1 MSAKAPATGTA
12 GAEAPATG
20 SANGGATARGA
31 RSPAATRASARPLDL
46 MGHPGH
52 LARRLQQ
59 ASYTLW
65 TAMVSD
71 EVTAPQFVVLNV
83 LCAEPDIDQRTLGER
98 ASLDRSTVAD
108 VVARLVR
115 RGLVERVRDT
125 EDRRRNVLQLTSAGR
140 LVLSQVGGRTAAM
153 NRALLAPLA
162 LDEQAIFL
170 GLMRR
175 LVEGGE
181 RLRARP

>member
-1 MSAKAPATGTA
+1 M
-12 GAEAPATG
+12 
-20 SANGGATARGA
+20 
-31 RSPAATRASARPLDL
+31 D
-46 MGHPGH
+46 HPGH

-65 TAMVSD
+65 AAMVSD

-83 LCAEPDIDQRTLGER
+83 LCTTPHIDQRTLGER

-125 EDRRRNVLQLTSAGR
+125 VDRRRNVLALTGAGR
-140 LVLSQVGGRTAAM
+140 AVLGQVAERTTAM

-162 LDEQAIFL
+162 RDEQDQFL
-170 GLMRR
+170 ALMRR

-181 RLRARP
+181 RLRPRP